1 MENGRITRSMVF
13 VYITIQAM
21 DNMKVTTTRTKNMPM
36 VKLNLRMV
44 NSMKVNIT
52 MVRRK
57 AMVFIPLQM
66 EPNTMGLGK
75 TIKCMELDSGT
86 RMDEHIK

>member
-36 VKLNLRMV
+36 VNLHMQMV
-44 NSMKVNIT
+44 ISMKVNVT
-52 MVRRK
+52 
-57 AMVFIPLQM
+57 
-66 EPNTMGLGK
+66 
-75 TIKCMELDSGT
+75 
-86 RMDEHIK
+86 